1 MGRRHVLTDECGQVC
16 SPRVDERDGFVVRGL
31 GAEVAAHLPAVVL
44 SLPPPGAAA
53 HTTTYANVSEASGGG
68 LKALRVALLTPATE
82 LSMGCSPPWFASTPR
97 ISTRHTCKGKMGVL
111 MKGDVCSAKMHF
123 HSLPG
128 LPWTC
133 TPGLRQ

>member
-1 MGRRHVLTDECGQVC
+1 MGRRHGLTDECGQVC

-44 SLPPPGAAA
+44 SLLPQGRA
-53 HTTTYANVSEASGGG
+53 HHDHANFSEASGGG
-68 LKALRVALLTPATE
+68 PKALVAALLTPATE

-111 MKGDVCSAKMHF
+111 IKGDVCSAKMHF

-133 TPGLRQ
+133 TPGSRQ